1 MNRPRRLLSEKALEF
16 LNDGKVE
23 DLEENQLEP
32 SEPVLEDSVKP
43 VRTKK
48 QTIERLKAPKKEPV
62 RTFNLQLPDSL
73 YQQLDE
79 LAHKTGRAKA
89 EIIRFL
95 LEEFFEG

>member
-1 MNRPRRLLSEKALEF
+1 MNKPRRLLSEKALEF
-16 LNDGKVE
+16 LNEGKT
-23 DLEENQLEP
+23 ENLQSDQLEP
-32 SEPVLEDSVKP
+32 NEPVLEEDIKP

-73 YQQLDE
+73 YQKLDE

>member
-1 MNRPRRLLSEKALEF
+1 MNRPRRLLSDKALEF
-16 LNDGKVE
+16 LNEGKTE
-23 DLEENQLEP
+23 IFQSEQLEP
-32 SEPVLEDSVKP
+32 NEPVLEDSVQP
-43 VRTKK
+43 VKSKK
-48 QTIERLKAPKKEPV
+48 STIERLKAPKKEPV

-73 YQQLDE
+73 YQKLDD